1 MVAWETGHP
10 ADAVR
15 EAQVALKLDPDN
27 ANTMAE
33 AGYVLA
39 SAGDTGR
46 AKELLAKLRSLAH
59 DGSAFATAPA
69 MIEMGLGQ
77 PDQAV
82 ETLKDQLVTFAKMRV
97 GLSSLTQWHAFDAL
111 ASNAHYQTLL
121 AQNSPAPTAEAA
133 KSQ

>member
-1 MVAWETGHP
+1 
-10 ADAVR
+10 
-15 EAQVALKLDPDN
+15 
-27 ANTMAE
+27 
-33 AGYVLA
+33 
-39 SAGDTGR
+39 
-46 AKELLAKLRSLAH
+46 
-59 DGSAFATAPA
+59 

-111 ASNAHYQTLL
+111 ASNARYQMLL